1 MQRSVLHS
9 KRSALEWVSFFL
21 IRYICFIFAHS
32 SIKCY
37 FWSAKWFKYGRLN
50 WWEIL
55 WTAKCKFRVRPIL
68 VAQKLQNWRRTWEQT
83 IWQFCEKMSILE
95 INKGIRRHF
104 SQIVIAIIINLPCA
118 PYRAFKMSRIIFGSN
133 GCLFYLYILYKTQ
146 SWLYFCVSFSSHYV
160 HPAIYFNIPHN
171 VL

>member
-1 MQRSVLHS
+1 MQLKYENGKEWNEIFMQRSVLHS

-83 IWQFCEKMSILE
+83 FSQFSEKMSIFGDKL
-95 INKGIRRHF
+95 RH
-104 SQIVIAIIINLPCA
+104 
-118 PYRAFKMSRIIFGSN
+118 KKT
-133 GCLFYLYILYKTQ
+133 LFTNCNSDNHKFTLC
-146 SWLYFCVSFSSHYV
+146 S
-160 HPAIYFNIPHN
+160 
-171 VL
+171 